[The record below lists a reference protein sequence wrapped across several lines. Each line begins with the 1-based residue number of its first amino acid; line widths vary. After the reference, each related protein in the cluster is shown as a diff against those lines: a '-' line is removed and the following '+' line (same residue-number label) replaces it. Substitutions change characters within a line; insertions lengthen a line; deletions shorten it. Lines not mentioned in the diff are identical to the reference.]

1 MRGRTLV
8 VLAVGLALLD
18 ILVPYLLLRDIG
30 SFAGSFLFWC
40 LLTLAVIVLGAVAV
54 RGWGGRS
61 R

>member
-1 MRGRTLV
+1 M

-18 ILVPYLLLRDIG
+18 ILVPYLLLRDVG

-40 LLTLAVIVLGAVAV
+40 LLTLTVIVLGAVAV

-61 R
+61 Q